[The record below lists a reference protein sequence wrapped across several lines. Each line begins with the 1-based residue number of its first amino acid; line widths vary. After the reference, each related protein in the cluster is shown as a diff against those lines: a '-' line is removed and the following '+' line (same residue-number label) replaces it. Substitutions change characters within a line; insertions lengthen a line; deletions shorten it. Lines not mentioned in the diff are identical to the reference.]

1 MVNSDAR
8 ARPTTQVARLLAAG
22 AEPNATALCAAAF
35 SGHRP
40 GRPGAVKRLSALSVF
55 HSKSVLYGGFVWA
68 HRALKHLKRR
78 FPARAVEVARLLLE
92 AGADPGC
99 ADNDGTT
106 PLMDAAGLVTR

>member
-22 AEPNATALCAAAF
+22 AEPNTTALCAAAF
-35 SGHRP
+35 SGH
-40 GRPGAVKRLSALSVF
+40 L
-55 HSKSVLYGGFVWA
+55 
-68 HRALKHLKRR
+68 
-78 FPARAVEVARLLLE
+78 EVARLLLE